1 MFCPKCGLQNADEI
15 KFCRACGA
23 DLSNV
28 LAVVDGK
35 SHSAPALT
43 EKYIDLLGSG
53 LRGVLIGIGFLI
65 VSSASFAISMRFA
78 VLGLFLLA
86 IASFFVG
93 TGISRL
99 IQAKA
104 IKALNKGN
112 EPPALPSAQTDYIK
126 PTKSIYETEDLT
138 ALPFSVTDHTT
149 RQLKND
155 D

>member
-65 VSSASFAISMRFA
+65 VSSASFAISMLSTTTQAVGLRRSIGTLRF
-78 VLGLFLLA
+78 
-86 IASFFVG
+86 
-93 TGISRL
+93 
-99 IQAKA
+99 
-104 IKALNKGN
+104 GN
-112 EPPALPSAQTDYIK
+112 TQPG
-126 PTKSIYETEDLT
+126 
-138 ALPFSVTDHTT
+138 
-149 RQLKND
+149 
-155 D
+155 